1 MDIDTSLDACST
13 FGLAPGALL
22 HTAQVCALCGMP
34 HVLLLTQVSA
44 LRLRVWGQRVCNRAK
59 LQLSV

>member
-1 MDIDTSLDACST
+1 MTCTACIDRAQGTPVDIDTSLDACST

-34 HVLLLTQVSA
+34 HILLLT
-44 LRLRVWGQRVCNRAK
+44 
-59 LQLSV
+59 